1 MAYDRPVI
9 RTTPGADTAAEE
21 RQSHLWDQRQLKRA
35 TDDTYM
41 ANRVRLERIAATI
54 GRILPPQTGAR
65 ARVLNI
71 GAGDARLEGML
82 LARGYDV
89 HLVDPSPSIIDFV
102 RERYGLDETRARS
115 AWGQDLPFEA
125 DTFDC
130 VVMSEVIEHLSP
142 EIMTATFA
150 QVRRVLKEGGY
161 FIGTVPDNE
170 NLAAHRYT
178 CAHCGESSHRVG
190 HEQTFTVPALHAA
203 LSPYF
208 TVVRA
213 HSFRGMYMN
222 WRGILYH
229 HWIDLP
235 FKFARM
241 VKPNVRAPH
250 QIVFNIF
257 FVARK
262 PRGTS
267 AS

>member
-1 MAYDRPVI
+1 MTYDRAVMHP
-9 RTTPGADTAAEE
+9 TPGVDTAAEQ
-21 RQSHLWDQRQLKRA
+21 RQNHLWDERQIKRA

-41 ANRVRLERIAATI
+41 ANRARLERIVSTI
-54 GRILPPQTGAR
+54 ARLLPGRG

-82 LARGYDV
+82 LARGYDA
-89 HLVDPSPSIIDFV
+89 HLVDPSPSIIGFV
-102 RERYGLDETRARS
+102 RERYGLDDAHARAG
-115 AWGQDLPFEA
+115 WGQDLPFED

-142 EIMTATFA
+142 EVMRATFV

-161 FIGTVPDNE
+161 FVGTVPDNE

-190 HEQTFTVPALHAA
+190 HEQAFTAQTLRAA
-203 LSPYF
+203 LSPCF
-208 TVVRA
+208 TVLKA

-235 FKFARM
+235 FKIARL
-241 VKPNVRAPH
+241 VKPDVRAPH
-250 QIVFNIF
+250 QIVFNVF

-262 PRGTS
+262 SGRAS